1 MKKPIPQVRE
11 FMTRTPIIAEANSS
25 LYQLRQVMQKSN
37 IRHLPVE
44 KDGKIVGVVSERG
57 LKSALGLDQSEKLS
71 AADIMS
77 PEPFT
82 VSPDTSLE
90 EVAAIMA
97 EEKYGS
103 VLVKDE
109 NNQLQ
114 GIFTSVD
121 ACRALRQILETNFPE

>member
-1 MKKPIPQVRE
+1 MKKPMPQVRE
-11 FMTRTPIIAEANSS
+11 FMTRTPIVADARSS

-57 LKSALGLDQSEKLS
+57 LKSALGFDQSEKLS

-121 ACRALRQILETNFPE
+121 ACRALRQILLTNFPE